1 MLLFHIS
8 AYGINMKILL
18 ITISIEIII
27 CLIITKI
34 RKNLQIE
41 FKYLIYLITFET
53 IFLLCSLIMVKFL
66 FLSNV
71 FVICGIGLSTLL
83 IITYIAKNLTKNK
96 LAIKI
101 FQLFLYLIMFLST
114 ILIFSV
120 IMKFIITF

>member
-1 MLLFHIS
+1 
-8 AYGINMKILL
+8 MKILL
-18 ITISIEIII
+18 IIISIEIIT

-34 RKNLQIE
+34 RKNLQTE

-71 FVICGIGLSTLL
+71 FVICGIGLSSLL
-83 IITYIAKNLTKNK
+83 IIIYIAKNLTKNK